1 MTAPGDSL
9 SPVMSTIGLIGSGH
23 IGGTIARLAVAAG
36 HNVVLSNRRGPDSL
50 AGLVAELGP
59 NARATTPTE
68 AAAAGDIVV
77 VTVPLHAY
85 KTVPV
90 EELRGKV
97 VIDTNNYYPQRD
109 GRIPELDDESTTVSE
124 LLQAHLPES
133 SVVKGFN
140 NITDK
145 HIAALARPAGDPERS
160 VLAIAGDDAEAK
172 KVVTVFLDSIGWD
185 AYDVGPLAEGWRF
198 QRDTPAYGVVYFA
211 EKSTDGSFDVPGR
224 QATAADL
231 EPLLKAAKRY
241 RDM

>member
-1 MTAPGDSL
+1 
-9 SPVMSTIGLIGSGH
+9 MSTIGFIGSGN

-36 HNVVLSNRRGPDSL
+36 HEVVLSNRRGPDSL
-50 AGLVAELGP
+50 ADLVAELGP
-59 NARATTPTE
+59 KARAATPAE
-68 AAAAGDIVV
+68 AAAAGDFVI

-97 VIDTNNYYPQRD
+97 VIDTNNYYPERD
-109 GRIPELDDESTTVSE
+109 GKIAELDDESTTTSE

-140 NITDK
+140 NIYFK
-145 HIAALARPAGDPERS
+145 HIAALARPSGDAERS
-160 VLAIAGDDAEAK
+160 ALAIAGDDEAAK
-172 KVVTVFLDSIGWD
+172 KTVTEFLDSIGWD
-185 AYDVGPLAEGWRF
+185 AYDAGPLAEGWRF
-198 QRDTPAYGVVYFA
+198 QRDTPAYGGVYFA
-211 EKSTDGSFDVPGR
+211 EKSTDGGFDVPGR
-224 QATAADL
+224 QATAADI

>member
-1 MTAPGDSL
+1 
-9 SPVMSTIGLIGSGH
+9 MSTIGLIGSGH
-23 IGGTIARLAVAAG
+23 IGGTIARLAVKAG

-50 AGLVAELGP
+50 ADLVAELGP
-59 NARATTPTE
+59 NARAGTPAE

-85 KTVPV
+85 QTVPV

-109 GRIPELDDESTTVSE
+109 GHISELDDESTTVSE
-124 LLQAHLPES
+124 LLRAHLPES

-140 NITDK
+140 NITHK
-145 HIAALARPAGDPERS
+145 HIAALARPSGDPERS
-160 VLAIAGDDAEAK
+160 ALAIAGDDADAK
-172 KVVTVFLDSIGWD
+172 QAVTVFLDSIGWD

-198 QRDTPAYGVVYFA
+198 QRDTPAYGLPYFA
-211 EKSTDGSFDVPGR
+211 GKPAGGSFDVPGR
-224 QATAADL
+224 QTTAAEL
-231 EPLLKAAKRY
+231 EPALKAAKRY